1 MNHTF
6 SNLHSLQGTVQYYHY
21 KEHYK
26 NDLLFLVSYTI
37 PFGMP
42 VGRKNDCGSLSG
54 CVYDTYRECPV
65 SNAVVN
71 VNGGQIVTDEQ
82 GYFHFPRVKAGQQML
97 KTEIL
102 PKNLIAQNPSQSLSI
117 QGGKASD
124 VMISVVPACCIEGE
138 IVLLGP
144 IENSL
149 PQSRNGELVEHK
161 KLKEIRV
168 VIDRD
173 NGKEVYST
181 MTDAKGR
188 FKFTAMRPGNWR
200 ISMDTAELPP
210 FHYVQNNDLKFKV
223 EPEEN
228 KKVVLNVVPEVR
240 VIQSFE

>member
-1 MNHTF
+1 LCPIQFLLVCLSAEKM
-6 SNLHSLQGTVQYYHY
+6 TV
-21 KEHYK
+21 
-26 NDLLFLVSYTI
+26 D
-37 PFGMP
+37 
-42 VGRKNDCGSLSG
+42 RLSG

-138 IVLLGP
+138 IVLLGSHRKLVCLKV
-144 IENSL
+144 EMESSL
-149 PQSRNGELVEHK
+149 SIKR
-161 KLKEIRV
+161 LKEIRV